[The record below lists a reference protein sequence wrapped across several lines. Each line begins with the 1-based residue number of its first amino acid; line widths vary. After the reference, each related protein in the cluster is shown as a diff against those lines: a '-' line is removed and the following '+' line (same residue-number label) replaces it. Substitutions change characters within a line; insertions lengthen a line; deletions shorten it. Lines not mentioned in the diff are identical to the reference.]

1 MQICLVQCQA
11 RSIMCQFPY
20 MPVDT
25 LYFTRKS
32 HPGIQTGKFTLIIA
46 IFLMLQPDF
55 KRPDLALFVFY
66 AT

>member
-1 MQICLVQCQA
+1 MQIWRVHYQA
-11 RSIMCQFPY
+11 RSNMRQFLY

-46 IFLMLQPDF
+46 IFLMLQPVF